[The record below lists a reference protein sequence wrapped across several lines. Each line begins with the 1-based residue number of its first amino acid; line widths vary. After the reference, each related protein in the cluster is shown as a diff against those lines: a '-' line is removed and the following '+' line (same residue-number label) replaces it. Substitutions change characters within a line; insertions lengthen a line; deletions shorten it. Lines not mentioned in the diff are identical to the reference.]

1 MSLNILELKSLSSK
15 TKKLVFILHGY
26 GADANDLFSIA
37 NYWQR
42 FLPDVHFCVPNAP
55 NVCQVNASGFEW
67 FDLMQTNNDQ
77 IRKETMISLDKL
89 DKCIT
94 TKLDE
99 LKLEL

>member
-42 FLPDVHFCVPNAP
+42 FL
-55 NVCQVNASGFEW
+55 Q
-67 FDLMQTNNDQ
+67 
-77 IRKETMISLDKL
+77 
-89 DKCIT
+89 
-94 TKLDE
+94 
-99 LKLEL
+99 

>member
-94 TKLDE
+94 TSLMN
-99 LKLEL
+99 